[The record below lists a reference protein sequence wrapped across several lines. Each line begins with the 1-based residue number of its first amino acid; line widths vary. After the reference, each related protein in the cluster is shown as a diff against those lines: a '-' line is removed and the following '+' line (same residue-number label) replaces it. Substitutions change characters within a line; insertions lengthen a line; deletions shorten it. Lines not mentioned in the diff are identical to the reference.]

1 MDKLLKSNKKRAIEI
16 VLINMHDFESIW
28 IYLFIGLN
36 TYEKYSIH
44 I

>member
-1 MDKLLKSNKKRAIEI
+1 MDKLLKSNKQRTIEI
-16 VLINMHDFESIW
+16 VLINMHDL